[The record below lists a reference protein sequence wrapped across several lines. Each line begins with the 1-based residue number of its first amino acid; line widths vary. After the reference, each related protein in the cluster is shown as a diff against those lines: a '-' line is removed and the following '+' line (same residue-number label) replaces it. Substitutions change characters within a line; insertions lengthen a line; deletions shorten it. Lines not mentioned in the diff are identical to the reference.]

1 MDKYNLQRFLDVQK
15 YNYDIALEELKNGEK
30 QSHWIWF
37 IFPQLKGLGQSY
49 MSIYYG
55 IENLEEAIEYSKNE
69 TLWNRYIELCNV
81 LLSLKDKSIFEILGY
96 IDALKFC
103 SSLTLFYK
111 ATNNNLLLELLDKYY
126 QGKMDKKTI
135 KILESK

>member
-1 MDKYNLQRFLDVQK
+1 MDKYNLQRFLDAQK

-55 IENLEEAIEYSKNE
+55 IENLEESIEYSKNE

>member
-126 QGKMDKKTI
+126 QCKMDKKTI